1 VVRRLIGA
9 VVVAVALAGAT
20 AVRAQLLRLPSVLPG
35 RAGTGSFLWFN
46 RAFPDLDVELVG
58 SENDADHR
66 FEVSVLIT
74 LRNQRFGHCFVAPD
88 DLRVAVN
95 GHVLEVSQRGHE
107 NERRREEGRGWNG
120 PDYDFSAFN
129 PCTAASFKS
138 PKNETIETDRPAT
151 VTLDLGTKHAE
162 MSSATFF
169 QPRRLV
175 LLSARTARP
184 GDTVMVAR
192 QPRSEELVGSSPSIR
207 LERSRMDSI
216 ELFESNGVTFAGGT
230 WRFVLPP
237 RLAPGRYKVFASRNL
252 ADLAVVETCRGVHRC
267 IAQVPSSAYVSEA
280 VVDVVE

>member
-1 VVRRLIGA
+1 MGA

-20 AVRAQLLRLPSVLPG
+20 AVRAQLLRLPSVIPG

-58 SENDADHR
+58 AENFSDHR

-74 LRNQRFGHCFVAPD
+74 FRNQRFGHCFVAPD

-95 GHVLEVSQRGHE
+95 GHLLEVSQRGHE
-107 NERRREEGRGWNG
+107 NQRRREEGRGWNG
-120 PDYDFSAFN
+120 PDYDFSAFL
-129 PCTAASFKS
+129 PCTGASF
-138 PKNETIETDRPAT
+138 NLRRGEIIETDRPAT
-151 VTLDLGTKHAE
+151 VTIDQATKHAE
-162 MSSATFF
+162 MTSATFF

-184 GDTVMVAR
+184 GDTVMVTR

-207 LERSRMDSI
+207 LERPGADWI

-237 RLAPGRYKVFASRNL
+237 RLAPGHYKVFASRNL
-252 ADLAVVETCRGVHRC
+252 ADLAMVETCHGVHRC
-267 IAQVPSSAYVSEA
+267 IAQVPTSAYVSEA
-280 VVDVVE
+280 ELDVVE

>member
-1 VVRRLIGA
+1 MAA
-9 VVVAVALAGAT
+9 VILAVAIAGAT
-20 AVRAQLLRLPSVLPG
+20 AVRAQLLRLPSVIPG
-35 RAGTGSFLWFN
+35 RTGTGSFLWFN

-58 SENDADHR
+58 SENFSDHK
-66 FEVSVLIT
+66 FEVSVLIYF
-74 LRNQRFGHCFVAPD
+74 RDQRFGHCFVAPD

-95 GHVLEVSQRGHE
+95 GHLLEVSERGHE
-107 NERRREEGRGWNG
+107 NRRRREEGRGWNG
-120 PDYDFSAFN
+120 SDYDYSSFF

-138 PKNETIETDRPAT
+138 RKGDTIETDRPAT

-162 MSSATFF
+162 MTSATFF
-169 QPRRLV
+169 LPRRLV

-192 QPRSEELVGSSPSIR
+192 QPRSEELLGSSPSIR
-207 LERSRMDSI
+207 LERARADSI

-237 RLAPGRYKVFASRNL
+237 NVAPGHYKVHASRNL

-267 IAQVPSSAYVSEA
+267 LAQVPSSAYVSEPEL
-280 VVDVVE
+280 DVVQ